1 MKLLRMQFLK
11 DVLILVLLELSLWE
25 AGLDFSQYSR
35 KEVLILVLLE
45 LSLWA
50 YINGVA
56 YKAALLGLNPC
67 FTGT

>member
-1 MKLLRMQFLK
+1 MKLLIMQFLK

-45 LSLWA
+45 LSLWE
-50 YINGVA
+50 V
-56 YKAALLGLNPC
+56 KKLRKSDTFPMS
-67 FTGT
+67 